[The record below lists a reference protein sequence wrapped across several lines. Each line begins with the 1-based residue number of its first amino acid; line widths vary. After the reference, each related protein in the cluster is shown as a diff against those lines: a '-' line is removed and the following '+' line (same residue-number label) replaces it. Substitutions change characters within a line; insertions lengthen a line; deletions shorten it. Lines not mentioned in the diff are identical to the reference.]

1 MGRDKAGLSLRG
13 RSLLERAVDRVRQAG
28 GEPLILGPPR
38 AEFETAGCRQIDESV
53 VRSTEPGGALFALR
67 HGLSVCGTPVAVAL
81 ACDVPLVP
89 PDFLRFL
96 ASEAEGYEAVV
107 PRVAGELQVLT
118 AGYAR
123 SCLEA
128 IDRHLASG
136 AGSVHGFLP
145 AVRLRLV
152 EVEEIERFGGE
163 AIFLNVNRPE
173 DLARAEAWL
182 ARGGG

>member
-1 MGRDKAGLSLRG
+1 MCRWS
-13 RSLLERAVDRVRQAG
+13 
-28 GEPLILGPPR
+28 PP
-38 AEFETAGCRQIDESV
+38 TSC
-53 VRSTEPGGALFALR
+53 
-67 HGLSVCGTPVAVAL
+67 
-81 ACDVPLVP
+81 
-89 PDFLRFL
+89 
-96 ASEAEGYEAVV
+96 ASSR
-107 PRVAGELQVLT
+107 RVAGELQVLT